1 MEKYQKG
8 YLMLEDGT
16 VFTGQIFGNGESVCG
31 EVIFTTSMTGYQE
44 IMTDP
49 SFCGQIVTFTYPLI
63 GNYGINRDDFEA
75 INPSLAGIIVSELCE
90 EPSNW
95 RSKVTLTQYLKY
107 NNLTGIKG
115 IDTRM
120 LTKILREKGTMGGMI
135 VSSEQELEELQ
146 ANPSKLQFTMTT
158 QVAQVTTAKPYFIPG
173 GKETIVVI
181 DCGAKRNIMES
192 LVRLGYSV
200 LVVPAFTRWQEILAH
215 EPAGVLVSN
224 GPGNPQNVMQVA
236 ETINNILGKVPL
248 MGVCLGH
255 QLLGLALGMETY
267 KLPFGH
273 RGANHPVKDL
283 MSGKVMITSQNHG
296 YVLEQ
301 KTLPRQV
308 EITHKSLNDN
318 TIEGIR
324 HKNLPAFSVQFH
336 PEAAPGPD
344 DAAYLYEQF
353 DQLIVQFDAGRKG
366 GV

>member
-1 MEKYQKG
+1 VEKYQQG

-16 VFTGQIFGNGESVCG
+16 IFAGRIFGKGEAVGG
-31 EVIFTTSMTGYQE
+31 EVVFTTSMTGYQE
-44 IMTDP
+44 IITDH

-75 INPSLAGIIVSELCE
+75 NNPSLAGVIVSELCE

-95 RSKVTLTQYLKY
+95 RSKVTLAQYLKF
-107 NNLTGIKG
+107 NNLTGIQG

-135 VSSEQELEELQ
+135 VSSEQELAELQ
-146 ANPSKLQFTMTT
+146 ANPAKLQFTMTT

-173 GKETIVVI
+173 GQETIVAI
-181 DCGAKRNIMES
+181 DCGAKGNIMES
-192 LVRLGYSV
+192 LVRMGYSV
-200 LVVPAFTRWQEILAH
+200 LVVPALTGWQEILAYK
-215 EPAGVLVSN
+215 PVGVLVSN
-224 GPGNPQNVMQVA
+224 GPGNPQNVTQVA
-236 ETINNILGKVPL
+236 ETINNMLGKVPL

-283 MSGKVMITSQNHG
+283 LAGKVMITSQNHG
-296 YVLEQ
+296 YVLDQ
-301 KTLPRQV
+301 KTLPHQV

-324 HKNLPAFSVQFH
+324 HKNLPAFAVQFH
-336 PEAAPGPD
+336 PEAAPGPN
-344 DAAYLYEQF
+344 DAACLYRQF
-353 DQLIVQFDAGRKG
+353 DQMMQQFNADRKG